1 MGIQP
6 LSQRASR
13 GASRASDLPSA
24 LCLSVGAMASN
35 EDVVRGALAKIH
47 SVEKLAKD
55 FSAGASDDLVQR
67 INDFVAALAQVRD
80 AGNSEALESLKFPVE
95 LIKRVDKGINP
106 DKFVLDALHTCVVE
120 NQKVKG
126 KATNLQKFHDA
137 LLDQATEAFPEEARA
152 YARLKSGRQD

>member
-1 MGIQP
+1 MSSPVSLHIQ
-6 LSQRASR
+6 
-13 GASRASDLPSA
+13 
-24 LCLSVGAMASN
+24 
-35 EDVVRGALAKIH
+35 IH

-80 AGNSEALESLKFPVE
+80 AGNSEALESLNFPVE
-95 LIKRVDKGINP
+95 LIKRVDAGINP

>member
-1 MGIQP
+1 MGTD
-6 LSQRASR
+6 
-13 GASRASDLPSA
+13 SRAEGVAGFGLPSA
-24 LCLSVGAMASN
+24 FPEGAMASN
-35 EDVVRGALAKIH
+35 EDVVRGALAEIH
-47 SVEKLAKD
+47 SVEKLVKD

-67 INDFVAALAQVRD
+67 INDFIAALAQVRD

-95 LIKRVDKGINP
+95 LIKRVDAGINP

-120 NQKVKG
+120 NQKVKC

-152 YARLKSGRQD
+152 YARLKSGRPD